1 MKMRMKRIMGL
12 FLALV
17 MSIGCLSLNP
27 IASYA
32 NDTNEK
38 TFNINAGNVNIT
50 KSGTYTIEGTGQPTS
65 NTISVTG
72 SNIRATITLKNVN
85 IDVSAQSEQKA
96 FYAKSYNQSNV
107 HLTIILKGTNSL
119 KSSENWAGL
128 TWNNS
133 DNSST
138 LEIKGNGSL
147 TAKCWRHGA
156 GIGSS
161 WNNNGT
167 RNISI
172 TGGTV
177 TATGGDGAAG
187 IGGGESGLGE
197 NITISGGTVT
207 ATGGYQAA
215 GIGGGNHGSGE
226 NIKIS
231 GGTVTATGGTFG
243 AGIGGGEGGS
253 GKNIK
258 ITGGTVTATGGALA
272 AGIGGCRWGS
282 GENITIT
289 GGTVTATGGG
299 GAAGIGGG
307 DAGSGRNITIT
318 GGTVKASSIST
329 TPTDGKGNNVYLA
342 KLENQDGVNTV
353 DSGTGNA
360 KTFTRAGNHPGN
372 DTAFYLYLTGQDHD
386 LVTSKGKYKAKWNST
401 TNGFTI
407 RPEHGVVHIDAD
419 NFPNEHFRS
428 YVKQFDG
435 DHDGWLSKKELEK
448 VEKISIENQ
457 SVSNLK
463 GIEYFKNLKELDCSN
478 NELRSLDVSRNTK
491 LEVLDCSNNNNKLR
505 SLDVSNN
512 PKLTKLD
519 CNNNY
524 LTSLDLRNNT
534 ELTELDCSGNKLNS
548 LNLSNNPKL
557 TKLDCNNNYLTS
569 LDLRN
574 NTELIELDCNNNWLT
589 SLDSSN
595 NKDLTSLN
603 CSNNDLPSLDLSN
616 NTKLSNLNCGNQQ
629 YNIVLN
635 GTKEFKYS
643 NFPGKFDKEKVKS
656 LVGASL
662 GDDALIVN
670 DDNPREVTYKY
681 KFSNSVE
688 MNVKLTVGYMEFDP
702 EHIASAK
709 VITQPTLSYAEGDR
723 LDLTGLVVTLKDNS
737 DVTID
742 VPFAELGRYNITA
755 TPANGTFLTVVDHN
769 CKHVKLTFSIP
780 GLPVKFYLGQTGIL
794 IVKKFDPTH
803 VTSMTVKHQ
812 PSKLKYTEGENL
824 DLTGLE
830 VTLEDA
836 NHVKKVVTPAQF
848 EANGIKATPENGAK
862 LALTDGNPVKLT
874 RGNLTATTSAL
885 KVKAKESIPT
895 HVGGGST
902 STSGS
907 GSAGGSA
914 GGFSAGMNYYAPTTV
929 DKDELN
935 IQIDSAESDYKHG
948 NAGDGA
954 GAAVK
959 QVAAELDDVL
969 VQAKRVATNPNAT
982 QAQVGASARKLADA
996 RKAQHE
1002 KPDPKPH
1009 HEKPDSKSHHEKQAP
1024 KSQTK
1029 KRIGMIHKTD
1039 KSASFAGL
1047 IAVLVG
1053 SIAVIGFSIAG
1064 FAILR
1069 RRK

>member
-1 MKMRMKRIMGL
+1 MKVKMRMKRMMGL
-12 FLALV
+12 LLALF
-17 MSIGCLSLNP
+17 MIIGCMSLNP
-27 IASYA
+27 IATYA
-32 NDTNEK
+32 NDADPN

-72 SNIRATITLKNVN
+72 SNIKAKIILKNVN
-85 IDVSAQSEQKA
+85 IDVSNQDEQQA
-96 FYAKSYNQSNV
+96 FLAKNNDQSNV
-107 HLTIILKGTNSL
+107 HLTIILEGTNSL
-119 KSSENWAGL
+119 KSGDHRAGL

-133 DNSST
+133 DNNST
-138 LEIKGNGSL
+138 LEIEGDGSL
-147 TAKCWRHGA
+147 TA
-156 GIGSS
+156 
-161 WNNNGT
+161 
-167 RNISI
+167 
-172 TGGTV
+172 TGGW
-177 TATGGDGAAG
+177 A
-187 IGGGESGLGE
+187 
-197 NITISGGTVT
+197 
-207 ATGGYQAA
+207 
-215 GIGGGNHGSGE
+215 
-226 NIKIS
+226 
-231 GGTVTATGGTFG
+231 G
-243 AGIGGGEGGS
+243 AGIGGGYGGS
-253 GKNIK
+253 SENIK
-258 ITGGTVTATGGALA
+258 ITGGTVTATGGMYG
-272 AGIGGCRWGS
+272 AGIGGSCDGS
-282 GENITIT
+282 GENITIA
-289 GGTVTATGGG
+289 GGTVTATGGWAG
-299 GAAGIGGG
+299 AGIGGG

-435 DHDGWLSKKELEK
+435 NKDGWLSKDELDK
-448 VEKISIENQ
+448 VTDISIENDQ
-457 SVSNLK
+457 LVSDLK
-463 GIEYFKNLKELDCSN
+463 GIEWFKNLKELRCTN
-478 NELRSLDVSRNTK
+478 NKLTSLDVSKNTK

-534 ELTELDCSGNKLNS
+534 ELIELDCFGNKLNS

-569 LDLRN
+569 LGLRN

-595 NKDLTSLN
+595 KKNLTSLN
-603 CSNNDLPSLDLSN
+603 CSNNYLPSLDLSN
-616 NTKLSNLNCGNQQ
+616 NTKLSNLNCGNQR
-629 YNIVLN
+629 YNIVLK

-643 NFPGKFDKEKVKS
+643 NFPGHFDKDKVTS
-656 LVGASL
+656 LVGATL
-662 GDDALIVN
+662 GTDALTV
-670 DDNPREVTYKY
+670 DSDNPRKVTYKY
-681 KFSNSVE
+681 KVGYKDKE
-688 MNVKLTVGYMEFDP
+688 MNVKLTVGYSEFDP
-702 EHIASAK
+702 EHIESAK
-709 VITQPTLSYAEGDR
+709 VITQPKLEYTEGES
-723 LDLTGLVVTLKDNS
+723 LDLTGLVVTLKDDS
-737 DVTID
+737 GVTID

-769 CKHVKLTFSIP
+769 CKHVKLTFSIY

-794 IVKKFDPTH
+794 IVKKFDPND
-803 VTSMTVKHQ
+803 VRSMAVKHQ
-812 PSKLKYTEGENL
+812 PTRRTYTEGEKL
-824 DLTGLE
+824 DLSGLE

-848 EANGIKATPENGAK
+848 EANGIKATPENGVK

-902 STSGS
+902 STSTS

-1039 KSASFAGL
+1039 KSVSFAGL